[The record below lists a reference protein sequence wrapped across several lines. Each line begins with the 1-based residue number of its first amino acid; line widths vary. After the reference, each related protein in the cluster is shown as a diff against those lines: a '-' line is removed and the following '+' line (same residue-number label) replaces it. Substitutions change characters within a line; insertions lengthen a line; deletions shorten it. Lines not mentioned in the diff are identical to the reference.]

1 MLSPSLVK
9 QDIGSLGADVLLVA
23 LSHVA
28 VVVVVPV
35 VVDLALPV
43 RRVWGEYSYYSAALT
58 SSICI
63 ETLLSVG
70 SRFAMYKDITSR
82 HKKLK

>member
-9 QDIGSLGADVLLVA
+9 QDIGSLSADVLLVA
-23 LSHVA
+23 LSDVA

-43 RRVWGEYSYYSAALT
+43 SRVCREY
-58 SSICI
+58 
-63 ETLLSVG
+63 
-70 SRFAMYKDITSR
+70 
-82 HKKLK
+82 